1 MRLTSRLLL
10 AVALVVP
17 PAIVAASCSTGAA
30 GVAACTTIEEY
41 RCTIAPTCTPGFDVG
56 ACQRFYRDACLNGI
70 QNTTLTVDP
79 STLAA
84 GCVSALGVVAASA
97 TAGGGNDP
105 YPVADLMPDASCA
118 ALTTAD
124 PTACDI
130 ILDCPELL
138 PACNFVASP
147 PDAGTDADAAT
158 EDADA
163 ATADADAATEDA
175 GDAAGE

>member
-1 MRLTSRLLL
+1 L
-10 AVALVVP
+10 AVP
-17 PAIVAASCSTGAA
+17 PAIVAASCSTGAV
-30 GVAACTTIEEY
+30 GTAACTTVEDY
-41 RCTIAPTCTPGFDVG
+41 RCTIAPLCTPGFDVD

-70 QNTTLTVDP
+70 QNTTLTVNP
-79 STLAA
+79 STLAPA
-84 GCVSALGVVAASA
+84 CVSALGVVAASA
-97 TAGGGNDP
+97 ADGGANSP
-105 YPVADLMPDASCA
+105 YPLADLVPDASCA
-118 ALTTAD
+118 ALTTLD
-124 PTACDI
+124 PTACDL

-163 ATADADAATEDA
+163 ATADADAAAEDAADMDAGDA